1 MFNICQVSQM
11 LRVMSLTEFDDR
23 GLFQISFFGH
33 GCRRSSCFSFGAGL
47 LEQENGRLKK
57 MVADRDLEIDVLKE
71 ITRK

>member
-33 GCRRSSCFSFGAGL
+33 GCHRSSCFSFGAGL
-47 LEQENGRLKK
+47 LERQPWRRPYRGDARPVPMAL
-57 MVADRDLEIDVLKE
+57 V
-71 ITRK
+71 